1 MYHEEPIMKDGVIV
15 GSIRS
20 GAWGHRIGKSIGMGY
35 VGCEAGVTKDWLSS
49 GTWEVEVACQ
59 RYRARVQLE
68 PLYDPKNERIK
79 A

>member
-1 MYHEEPIMKDGVIV
+1 
-15 GSIRS
+15 
-20 GAWGHRIGKSIGMGY
+20 MGY
-35 VGCEAGVTKDWLSS
+35 VGCDAGVTKEWLAT

-68 PLYDPKNERIK
+68 PLYDPKNEKIK

>member
-1 MYHEEPIMKDGVIV
+1 MVSSSGPFAPAHGVT
-15 GSIRS
+15 
-20 GAWGHRIGKSIGMGY
+20 GMGY

>member
-1 MYHEEPIMKDGVIV
+1 
-15 GSIRS
+15 
-20 GAWGHRIGKSIGMGY
+20 MGY
-35 VGCEAGVTKDWLSS
+35 VGCESGVTREWLAD
-49 GTWEVEVACQ
+49 GVWEVEVACR